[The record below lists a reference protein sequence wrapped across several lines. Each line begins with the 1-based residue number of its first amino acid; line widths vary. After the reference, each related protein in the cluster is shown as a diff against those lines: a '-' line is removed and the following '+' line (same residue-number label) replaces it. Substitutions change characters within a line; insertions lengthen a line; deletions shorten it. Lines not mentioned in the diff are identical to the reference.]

1 MAGAFQQ
8 RTGEF
13 IPCARVWGEQADRR
27 WAAENLGDPGF
38 RGARPGPHPLV
49 RILPGAPTPTHAQE
63 ALMAR
68 SIIRAPSQAK
78 KDNERPVRRRQ
89 PRAGEARLMT
99 LGAATT
105 GPGWHRAV
113 FRWWRSAGARYLA
126 GGGPGRGFR
135 AWTKYGSQRMPARS
149 LDETEIFLEAR
160 LRVAAGRSGAG
171 VACGSAECLARGG
184 RVGRTQ
190 ALQSTGFAAGPSA
203 IRKRPA
209 QLGKEVEAFERQAA
223 TPAPTSLRFCAVPGS
238 GKLQPQRLPRDHQQP
253 AAGL

>member
-1 MAGAFQQ
+1 
-8 RTGEF
+8 
-13 IPCARVWGEQADRR
+13 
-27 WAAENLGDPGF
+27 
-38 RGARPGPHPLV
+38 
-49 RILPGAPTPTHAQE
+49 
-63 ALMAR
+63 
-68 SIIRAPSQAK
+68 
-78 KDNERPVRRRQ
+78 
-89 PRAGEARLMT
+89 MT

-105 GPGWHRAV
+105 GPGCHRAV

-209 QLGKEVEAFERQAA
+209 QLGKEVEAFERQLRRHHPPHFASVRFLGPESCSHSA
-223 TPAPTSLRFCAVPGS
+223 CRGITSSLQQACDVGLPNCPTSRLQMYKVFIVLLLVLGGCRVLPQPLRTLLQGWRREGS
-238 GKLQPQRLPRDHQQP
+238 GECSP
-253 AAGL
+253 G